1 MQGCGVR
8 IKGVSV
14 IKTEISHRG
23 LNQVLDKK
31 AGESLTEDNSS
42 IMSKYEVISLMVFEK
57 TVNNYKK
64 AIT

>member
-1 MQGCGVR
+1 M
-8 IKGVSV
+8 
-14 IKTEISHRG
+14 TEE
-23 LNQVLDKK
+23 N
-31 AGESLTEDNSS
+31 SL